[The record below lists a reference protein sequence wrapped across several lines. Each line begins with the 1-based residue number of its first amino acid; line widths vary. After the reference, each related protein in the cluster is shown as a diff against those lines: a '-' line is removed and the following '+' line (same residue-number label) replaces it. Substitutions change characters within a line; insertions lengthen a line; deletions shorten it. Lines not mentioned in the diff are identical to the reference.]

1 MLKYKRNNY
10 TIQGGIKIMAIKVA
24 INGFGRIGRLAY
36 RLLSEDSNFDVVAVN
51 DLTDAETLAY
61 LLKYDTAQGNF
72 KSGSVSFEGSDL
84 IVGEKRIPILSQ
96 RDPKLLPWK
105 EFDVDVVLEC
115 TGFFADEVKAGWH
128 LEAGA
133 KKVVISAPAKGSVKT
148 IVYNVNDD
156 VLEGNEDILSGAS
169 CTTNCLAPVAKV
181 LDDSFGIIGGY
192 MTTVHGYT
200 ADQVLQDSP
209 HKKGIMSRRG
219 RAAAQNIVPTSTG
232 AAKAIGLVLPQLKGK
247 LDGIALRVP
256 TITGS
261 IVDLVVEVKKETTVE
276 EVNAAFKAAANE
288 SFAYVTDP
296 IVSSD
301 VIGTTY
307 GSLFDANSTS
317 VMNVDGKTLVKVL
330 SWYDNEMSYTSQLVR
345 TVKKL
350 ASLIK

>member
-1 MLKYKRNNY
+1 
-10 TIQGGIKIMAIKVA
+10 MAIKVA

-36 RLLSEDSNFDVVAVN
+36 RLLSQDDTFEVVAVN

-61 LLKYDTAQGNF
+61 LLKYDTAQGRFN
-72 KSGSVSFEGSDL
+72 GEVSFEGNT
-84 IVGEKRIPILSQ
+84 IIANGKKVPVLSE
-96 RDPKLLPWK
+96 RDPKNLPWG
-105 EFDVDVVLEC
+105 ELGIDVVLEC
-115 TGFFADEVKAGWH
+115 TGLFADEVKAGWH

-156 VLEGNEDILSGAS
+156 TLTGDEDIVSGAS
-169 CTTNCLAPVAKV
+169 CTTNCLGPVAKV
-181 LDDSFGIIGGY
+181 LDDNFGIVAGY

-200 ADQVLQDSP
+200 ADQVTQDTP
-209 HKKGIMSRRG
+209 HKKGIHSRRG

-247 LDGIALRVP
+247 LDGLALRVP

-261 IVDLVVEVKKETTVE
+261 IVDLTVELGKEATVE
-276 EVNAAFKAAANE
+276 EVNAAFAAAANE
-288 SFAYVTDP
+288 TLAYVTDP

-301 VIGTTY
+301 VIGTSF
-307 GSLFDANSTS
+307 GSLFDSESTS
-317 VMNVDGKTLVKVL
+317 VMTVDGKTYAKVL
-330 SWYDNEMSYTSQLVR
+330 SWYDNEMSYTSQLIR